1 MYKTCKSLYKI
12 LKNHGIKCYYII
24 WNVLITHKFILIDER
39 GESLKKKV
47 KVISC
52 LLSLFLAFQVVGP
65 IKGHEAYGYSD
76 NLIVNS
82 YDPNVSAQ
90 DEVLEEDKVEMPDK
104 GETTDTPDS
113 GTVDTP
119 DNGVVGTPDNGGVEI
134 PENDVVDT
142 PDNGQVEEPEDGQ
155 AQVPENGDINN
166 PENNVGDTPEE
177 GVTEI
182 PEKDLNEVPEEDA
195 GEIPVEESIDNLTME
210 YAEGNYVNAPED
222 IDKNGII
229 NESDLDLLSSKYNL
243 SKGQAG
249 YVAAYDLNNDGI
261 IDLYDLTKVSNKLN
275 TKPVLKGKVTA
286 DALNVRS
293 GPGTTY
299 GSIGTLYQGN
309 IIEIL
314 DDSNSSWYKINYNSG
329 IGFVSSQ
336 YVSKYIEYINFNP
349 PSGNKIIAIDPG
361 HGGSDPGAVG
371 PNGAKEKDI
380 TLNVA
385 FKVRDLLQSYGYQ
398 VVMTRTGDYRLD
410 ENSTKDLEKRAQIAN
425 NNNASLF
432 VSIHA
437 NSFDSTSKGTE
448 TFYHTR
454 EVAGSNACKLATA
467 IQNKLI
473 GALGLTNRGVKQE
486 DFSVLRNTTMPAAL
500 TELAFISN
508 PSEEALL
515 ITDQFQ
521 TKAARAIV
529 DGILEYLK

>member
-1 MYKTCKSLYKI
+1 MKRKI
-12 LKNHGIKCYYII
+12 
-24 WNVLITHKFILIDER
+24 
-39 GESLKKKV
+39 
-47 KVISC
+47 KVISW

-65 IKGHEAYGYSD
+65 INGSQAFGYSD

-82 YDPNVSAQ
+82 YYPNVSAE
-90 DEVLEEDKVEMPDK
+90 DEVLEEDKVEIPDK
-104 GETTDTPDS
+104 GEET
-113 GTVDTP
+113 DTP
-119 DNGVVGTPDNGGVEI
+119 DNGTVDTPDNGGVEI
-134 PENDVVDT
+134 PEGGQVET
-142 PDNGQVEEPEDGQ
+142 PDNGQVEAPEDGQ
-155 AQVPENGDINN
+155 PQVPENGDINN
-166 PENNVGDTPEE
+166 PENNVGDTPED
-177 GVTEI
+177 GVTEVT
-182 PEKDLNEVPEEDA
+182 EDDSTQVPEEEA
-195 GEIPVEESIDNLTME
+195 GETPVAESIDDLTME

-229 NESDLDLLSSKYNL
+229 NEADLDLLSSKYNL
-243 SKGQAG
+243 TKGQAG
-249 YVAAYDLNNDGI
+249 YDARYDLNNDGI

-299 GSIGTLYQGN
+299 GTIGTLYNGN
-309 IIEIL
+309 VTEIL
-314 DDSNSSWYKINYNSG
+314 DDSNSSWYKIKYNSG
-329 IGFVSSQ
+329 TGFVFSEFI
-336 YVSKYIEYINFNP
+336 SKYVEYINFNP
-349 PSGNKIIAIDPG
+349 PSGNNIIAIDPG

-371 PNGAKEKDI
+371 PKGAKEKDI
-380 TLNVA
+380 TLKVA

-410 ENSTKDLEKRAQIAN
+410 ETLSQDLLKRAQIAN
-425 NNNASLF
+425 DNNASLF

-437 NSFDSTSKGTE
+437 NSFNSTSKGTE

-454 EVAGSNACKLATA
+454 EVAGSNSHRLASA

-473 GALGLTNRGVKQE
+473 GSLGLTNRGVKQD
-486 DFSVLRNTTMPAAL
+486 DFSVLRNATMPAAL

-508 PSEEALL
+508 PNEEALL
-515 ITDQFQ
+515 ITDEFQ